1 MLNQVNLFGA
11 FLSASGQLQERVEL
25 FLDLHRFGS
34 LVAAMFFGLWL
45 LPLGLLVFKPGF
57 LTKFLGILL
66 MFGSLGYLVL
76 FVQGFL
82 LPGSGSTMWN
92 PFLLVTHLSE
102 LALLLWLLIKG
113 VDVKRWEERALE
125 FATR

>member
-57 LTKFLGILL
+57 LTKSLGILL
-66 MFGSLGYLVL
+66 MFGSLGYPRWPPK
-76 FVQGFL
+76 L
-82 LPGSGSTMWN
+82 LHLWPPQN
-92 PFLLVTHLSE
+92 PPPWAELS
-102 LALLLWLLIKG
+102 A
-113 VDVKRWEERALE
+113 A
-125 FATR
+125 